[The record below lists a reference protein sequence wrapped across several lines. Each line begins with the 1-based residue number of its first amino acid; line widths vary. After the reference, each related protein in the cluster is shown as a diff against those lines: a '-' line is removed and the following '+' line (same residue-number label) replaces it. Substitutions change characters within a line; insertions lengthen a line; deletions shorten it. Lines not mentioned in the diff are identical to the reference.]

1 MNTLRIALALAAAWA
16 TASIPALTEAAV
28 PPVDSAGK
36 PALIRCGATANGQ
49 IVRAAHA
56 DKIVFVILG
65 FLQAQLPPDQ
75 PALDMIPRNTE
86 LDIKVL
92 DDPKTVADISGKV
105 LTFLGAADIPANRQ
119 ELRIVEVKYAMVCPT
134 TAAP

>member
-1 MNTLRIALALAAAWA
+1 MNPSRIALALAAASAFA
-16 TASIPALTEAAV
+16 TPAVTHATV
-28 PPVDSAGK
+28 PQVDKFGK
-36 PALIRCGATANGQ
+36 PAVIRCGATSAGK
-49 IVRAAHA
+49 VVYASHA

-65 FLQAQLPPDQ
+65 FLQAQLPADQ
-75 PALDMIPRNTE
+75 PALDMILRNYE

-105 LTFLGAADIPANRQ
+105 LTFLGAMDTTENRNA
-119 ELRIVEVKYAMVCPT
+119 LRIMEVKYAMVCPT